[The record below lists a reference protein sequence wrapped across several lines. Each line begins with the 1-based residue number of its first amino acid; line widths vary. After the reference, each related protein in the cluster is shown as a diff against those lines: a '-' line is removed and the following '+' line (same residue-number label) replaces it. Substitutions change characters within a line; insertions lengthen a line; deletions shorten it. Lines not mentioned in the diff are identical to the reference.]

1 MADKALALEALVRP
15 GLVVVIEELGQ
26 HPFKV
31 SLAKDRQ
38 VVEALSAGAPHLTFS
53 EGCRLWRPIRQ
64 ADDVYALAL
73 EDLIEGAAEL

>member
-1 MADKALALEALVRP
+1 MEQTAEAIWTLHVAAGGNDRIGWRTRHSLLEALVRP

-38 VVEALSAGAPHLTFS
+38 VVEALSAGGPHPAFS
-53 EGCRLWRPIRQ
+53 EGVRHWHR
-64 ADDVYALAL
+64 
-73 EDLIEGAAEL
+73 